1 MKEIT
6 ELYHRAAIGRE
17 SGARKVR
24 RLNQE
29 GQSAVS
35 SRDAIPGCGGLGT
48 VDGIH
53 TQDYI
58 GTRHDID
65 TRYDIATVHGKGI

>member
-6 ELYHRAAIGRE
+6 DLYHRAAIGRE

-35 SRDAIPGCGGLGT
+35 SRNAIPGCGGLGT
-48 VDGIH
+48 VDDFCARHDFRTGD
-53 TQDYI
+53 QI
-58 GTRHDID
+58 GTVRD
-65 TRYDIATVHGKGI
+65 KGVR